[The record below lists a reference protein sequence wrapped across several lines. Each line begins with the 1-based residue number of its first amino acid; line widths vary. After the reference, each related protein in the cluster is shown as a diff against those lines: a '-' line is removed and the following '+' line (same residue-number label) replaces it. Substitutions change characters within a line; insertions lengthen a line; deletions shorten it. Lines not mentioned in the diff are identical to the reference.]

1 VFVVDLETEE
11 VDGPTIVRGNLSQTV
26 GEFRVT
32 LAKALRLDTK
42 TMKIVLEKYSNE
54 PRLLENDD
62 RTLKLEGFYGSN
74 KVIFETKCVIFGDI
88 ILFLYYLCVCFFC
101 LQIFVTSHCDD
112 DPEKPFIISKLHK
125 IIDRFEHI
133 ISVHMVLPEID
144 RGKARTLFSALEHA
158 YCRVL

>member
-1 VFVVDLETEE
+1 MFVVDLETEE
-11 VDGPTIVRGNLSQTV
+11 VDGPTVVRGNLSQTV

-32 LAKALRLDTK
+32 LAKALRLDAK

-74 KVIFETKCVIFGDI
+74 KVIFVNKCVIFEEI
-88 ILFLYYLCVCFFC
+88 TLFLYYFCVCFFC

-112 DPEKPFIISKLHK
+112 DPEKPFIISKLCK
-125 IIDRFEHI
+125 VIDRFEHI
-133 ISVHMVLPEID
+133 ITVHMVLPETD
-144 RGKARTLFSALEHA
+144 RGKAHTLFSALEHQC
-158 YCRVL
+158 YRVL